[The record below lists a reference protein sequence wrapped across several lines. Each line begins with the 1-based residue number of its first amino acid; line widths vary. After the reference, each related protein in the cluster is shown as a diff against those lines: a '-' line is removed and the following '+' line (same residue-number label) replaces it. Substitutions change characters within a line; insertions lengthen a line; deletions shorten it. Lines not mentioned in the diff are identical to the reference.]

1 MLRSRPA
8 RAFAPAVLPLDAR
21 AVPGEV
27 FPTAPLDVPEMQTT
41 PPPAPTTPPTTTDVI
56 LATLQGIYDG
66 AKATLFPVY

>member
-1 MLRSRPA
+1 M
-8 RAFAPAVLPLDAR
+8 
-21 AVPGEV
+21 